1 MTPRLDD
8 LAFQRAHEEAV
19 KRLAF
24 APKGRKRQYE
34 AELKDM
40 VTKQL
45 QREVRR
51 LKPKRRARKA
61 NRRQA

>member
-1 MTPRLDD
+1 MRLDD

-51 LKPKRRARKA
+51 RKPRRSAHKPIGRRA
-61 NRRQA
+61 